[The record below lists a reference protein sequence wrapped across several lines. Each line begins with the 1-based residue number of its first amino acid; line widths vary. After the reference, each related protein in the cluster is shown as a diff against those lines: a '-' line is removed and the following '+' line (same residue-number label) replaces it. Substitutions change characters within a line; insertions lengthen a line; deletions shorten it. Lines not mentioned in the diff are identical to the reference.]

1 MQSLHHILLHI
12 CKYLIMQS
20 SIWQM
25 MRTMTSEDPIL
36 DVPEGSVR
44 RGCGHVPHG
53 SAPPPPPHPPVSL
66 EQLLATQN
74 DLMRRLVENDKRHG
88 AER

>member
-1 MQSLHHILLHI
+1 M
-12 CKYLIMQS
+12 MQS

-25 MRTMTSEDPIL
+25 VCTRIVEELNL
-36 DVPEGSVR
+36 DKPQGSVG
-44 RGCGHVPHG
+44 RGRDQIPRGD
-53 SAPPPPPHPPVSL
+53 APSPPPVSL

-74 DLMRRLVENDKRHG
+74 DLIRRLVENDERHG